1 VPLLLKQKEAWRVKS
16 YSSEQNQMGSI
27 KYNEDVLKTMVG
39 MALHGLEGIAG
50 IEGKGTVGILGRK
63 NFSHINKISVEGNK
77 VVIDLS
83 LVVSYGLDL
92 RAKAREAQQ
101 KICDTIQTMTDLRI
115 GAVNVTVANLEFH
128 E

>member
-1 VPLLLKQKEAWRVKS
+1 MKS

-50 IEGKGTVGILGRK
+50 IEGKGAVGILGRK
-63 NFSHINKISVEGNK
+63 NFSHINKISVENNK

-92 RAKAREAQQ
+92 RAKAREVQQ
-101 KICDTIQTMTDLRI
+101 KVCETIETMTDLRI
-115 GAVNVTVANLEFH
+115 GAINVTVANLEFN